1 LQFYRK
7 RGIIQFN
14 THYPKKNIKKNI
26 GNTMGRELEIK
37 RRQLSTHPQHSI
49 RSRQC
54 SAMEGS
60 TEQSSQKE
68 GVRRLVPSVPN
79 EQVEML
85 KTNVGRLKICK
96 RHIVPTTVLSS
107 GLSSSGSKGV
117 ASRLKLV
124 RPNRVL
130 GG

>member
-1 LQFYRK
+1 
-7 RGIIQFN
+7 
-14 THYPKKNIKKNI
+14 
-26 GNTMGRELEIK
+26 MGRELEIK

-49 RSRQC
+49 LSRQS

-68 GVRRLVPSVPN
+68 GIRRLVPSVPN